1 MSTGSEMPRTEQ
13 HEDNDRE
20 ARRVVARAERS
31 ELLDH
36 LQAMLEPLM
45 VGLGLVFLALLL
57 LDFAGP
63 DLSERG
69 QRWLDDAMTAIWII
83 FLADFVVRL
92 VVAPSK
98 LGFLRANWLGALS
111 LVLPFLRPL
120 RVLRAARAVRSIS
133 LVRLLGGM
141 NRGIRVLRRVTG
153 GRQVAFVAA
162 LTGFVVLAGAVG
174 ARYFDRD
181 TEGAT
186 IRTFGDSLWW
196 AAALVTTV
204 NSEKYAV
211 SPEARVV
218 AILMRVYAVS
228 VFGLVTASIASYL
241 IGASAESSGS
251 GDVDALRTEIADLR
265 RELTTVTAALASFS
279 PPARVDDSAKRGRA
293 QDEPAPPRAAGGKHA
308 GD

>member
-1 MSTGSEMPRTEQ
+1 MPPTEPQ
-13 HEDNDRE
+13 GNTDRE
-20 ARRVVARAERS
+20 ARRVVVRSERS

-45 VGLGLVFLALLL
+45 VGLGLIFLALLL

-63 DLSERG
+63 DLSDRG
-69 QRWLDDAMTAIWII
+69 QRWLGDAMTAIWVV
-83 FLADFVVRL
+83 FLADFAVRL

-111 LVLPFLRPL
+111 LALPFLRPL
-120 RVLRAARAVRSIS
+120 RILRAARAVRSIS
-133 LVRLLGGM
+133 LVRLLGGT

-153 GRQVAFVAA
+153 GRQVAYVAA
-162 LTGFVVLAGAVG
+162 LTCLVVLAGAVG
-174 ARYFDRD
+174 VLSFERD
-181 TEGAT
+181 TEGAS
-186 IRTFGDSLWW
+186 IRTFGDALWW
-196 AAALVTTV
+196 SAALVTTV

-211 SPEARVV
+211 SPEARIV

-241 IGASAESSGS
+241 IGASTESSHS

-265 RELTTVTAALASFS
+265 RELAAVSAGLASVS
-279 PPARVDDSAKRGRA
+279 STTRSVD
-293 QDEPAPPRAAGGKHA
+293 RAAPELDWGHSA
-308 GD
+308 GDGPDKTVAGES

>member
-1 MSTGSEMPRTEQ
+1 MPPTEPQ
-13 HEDNDRE
+13 GNTDRE
-20 ARRVVARAERS
+20 ARRVVVRSERS

-45 VGLGLVFLALLL
+45 VGLGLIFLALLL

-63 DLSERG
+63 DLSGRG
-69 QRWLDDAMTAIWII
+69 QRWLADAMTAIWVV
-83 FLADFVVRL
+83 FLADFAVRL

-111 LVLPFLRPL
+111 LALPFLRPL

-186 IRTFGDSLWW
+186 IRTLGDSLWW

-241 IGASAESSGS
+241 IGASTESSRS

-265 RELTTVTAALASFS
+265 RELADVSAGLASVS
-279 PPARVDDSAKRGRA
+279 STTRSVD
-293 QDEPAPPRAAGGKHA
+293 RAAPELDWGHSA
-308 GD
+308 GDGPDKTVAGES